1 MRNILFDHF
10 RVFHGSN
17 CPISSVGQSSCAI
30 CAETFAETRD
40 TTGKRRCGHV
50 CVEEAEHLRLVHV
63 WTCTNDYRVDYS

>member
-1 MRNILFDHF
+1 MVLTAQFLPLDNQVALFAQKL
-10 RVFHGSN
+10 SLK
-17 CPISSVGQSSCAI
+17 Q
-30 CAETFAETRD
+30 RD